1 MSIRPGLA
9 RSMLTAVLAC
19 ALAVPLSACGKK
31 GTLEPPED
39 EVITYPRTYPV
50 RCVPVRL
57 THTPTRDRLC
67 AYNG

>member
-1 MSIRPGLA
+1 
-9 RSMLTAVLAC
+9 MLLAVLAC

-50 RCVPVRL
+50 R
-57 THTPTRDRLC
+57 
-67 AYNG
+67 